1 MNHCTTLSCSERCGR
16 GGCRPPRTPPLISF
30 KGPPFN
36 MRLEIQGQLL
46 EAIAVSN
53 IKNYRVAEKES
64 NGHRQIPNAA
74 TRDPVNFR
82 F

>member
-1 MNHCTTLSCSERCGR
+1 MLCTVRFRYMASDPSFLARTLLRLRAQE
-16 GGCRPPRTPPLISF
+16 TQSF
-30 KGPPFN
+30 F
-36 MRLEIQGQLL
+36 RS
-46 EAIAVSN
+46 A
-53 IKNYRVAEKES
+53 NYRVAENGS